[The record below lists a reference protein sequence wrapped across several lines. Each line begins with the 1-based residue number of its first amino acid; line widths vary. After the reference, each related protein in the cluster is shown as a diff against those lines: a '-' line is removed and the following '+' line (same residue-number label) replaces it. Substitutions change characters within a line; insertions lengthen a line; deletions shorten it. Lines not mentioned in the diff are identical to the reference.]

1 MFSRLLLLV
10 LAACFAV
17 KTEELHYTK
26 GMRYRSWE
34 AYGQSN
40 LANLLFAKG
49 LADHIKDSGVAN
61 TRKFTAVAPRR
72 DQDQPVETN
81 HIQDHP
87 ARRHNSIRS
96 GAQAR
101 GHGDE
106 TLRGAYRDNC
116 GPTLP
121 SPTGRDTD

>member
-1 MFSRLLLLV
+1 
-10 LAACFAV
+10 V

-34 AYGQSN
+34 AYGQSK

-72 DQDQPVETN
+72 DQDQPVESVAPKPPGQQTN